1 LTERWEY
8 KAILWVSSAELRNEG
23 RHPSGALK
31 RKWYYRSEFQIY
43 EGDKELERRLN
54 ASTYSE
60 DEDAETVK
68 IQELLGEFG
77 AEGWELVSE
86 NVLNSVIVDESEGWS
101 QVGTPTTIRWMMKR
115 RGAAQVE
122 VQG

>member
-31 RKWYYRSEFQIY
+31 KKWYYRSEFQIY
-43 EGDKELERRLN
+43 ESGKDPERHLS

-60 DEDAETVK
+60 DEDAETVN
-68 IQELLGEFG
+68 IQDLLAKLG

-86 NVLNSVIVDESEGWS
+86 SVMDSVIFEKSEGWS
-101 QVGTPTTIRWMMKR
+101 QVGAPIKIRWTMKR
-115 RGAAQVE
+115 RGAPQVE
-122 VQG
+122 VPG